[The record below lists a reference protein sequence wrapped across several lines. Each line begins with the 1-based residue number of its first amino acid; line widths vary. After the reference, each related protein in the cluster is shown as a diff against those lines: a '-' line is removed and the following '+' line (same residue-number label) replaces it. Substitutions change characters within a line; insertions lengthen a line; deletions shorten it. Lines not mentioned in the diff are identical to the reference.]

1 MDPDGMVL
9 RSFGDM
15 HGRMNTSRM
24 VALSGTVVAS
34 MAGLTRPV
42 KHEKMFYDEPDDCR
56 ELAPT
61 VDLSGMGVST
71 ASNGHHDE
79 QSHPCARLANFAGS
93 AHMPLTAPARRIRRS
108 GGQIEESSD
117 EDICMVSMDQ
127 QLLDEGVNCG
137 VVQWVDAPWPDI
149 LQRCLA
155 RLWEMYQEQNFGRVK
170 DQQAHDK
177 EVVKLKKEIDFLS
190 NSYSQLVEDVSKLFD
205 YQDGKMSHD
214 MDYTSEAINKKKKEL
229 EDQARIEISMEKLK
243 LAKEQRCILQSQ
255 ADIIQNMRK
264 AMKEV
269 QVDRDLL
276 KEEKKKLEYL
286 IADLL
291 KAGHCTKEKME
302 RIKAIVD
309 E

>member
-1 MDPDGMVL
+1 M
-9 RSFGDM
+9 SFC
-15 HGRMNTSRM
+15 
-24 VALSGTVVAS
+24 
-34 MAGLTRPV
+34 
-42 KHEKMFYDEPDDCR
+42 KE
-56 ELAPT
+56 
-61 VDLSGMGVST
+61 
-71 ASNGHHDE
+71 
-79 QSHPCARLANFAGS
+79 
-93 AHMPLTAPARRIRRS
+93 
-108 GGQIEESSD
+108 EESSD
-117 EDICMVSMDQ
+117 NEICMVFMDQ
-127 QLLDEGVNCG
+127 QLFQTPDTVVDPSFCGSFPESEPTCMMHHQRPKKMVAFEGSLTGRRFLGCLRAGVNCG
-137 VVQWVDAPWPDI
+137 VVEWVDAPWPDI

-155 RLWEMYQEQNFGRVK
+155 RLWEMYREENFGRVK
-170 DQQAHDK
+170 DQQAHDE

-214 MDYTSEAINKKKKEL
+214 MDYTNEAINKKKKEL

-255 ADIIQNMRK
+255 ADIIWTMRK

>member
-1 MDPDGMVL
+1 
-9 RSFGDM
+9 
-15 HGRMNTSRM
+15 
-24 VALSGTVVAS
+24 
-34 MAGLTRPV
+34 
-42 KHEKMFYDEPDDCR
+42 
-56 ELAPT
+56 
-61 VDLSGMGVST
+61 
-71 ASNGHHDE
+71 
-79 QSHPCARLANFAGS
+79 
-93 AHMPLTAPARRIRRS
+93 MPFCK
-108 GGQIEESSD
+108 EEERSD

-127 QLLDEGVNCG
+127 QLFETPDTVVDPSYCGSFPESEPTCMMHHQRPKKMVAFEGSLTGWRFLDCFVHQDEGVNCG
-137 VVQWVDAPWPDI
+137 VVEWVDAPWPDI

-155 RLWEMYQEQNFGRVK
+155 SLWEMYQEQNFGRVK
-170 DQQAHDK
+170 DQQAHEK

-214 MDYTSEAINKKKKEL
+214 MDYTSQAINKKKKEL
-229 EDQARIEISMEKLK
+229 EDQARIEINMEKLK

-269 QVDRDLL
+269 QVDKDLL

-291 KAGHCTKEKME
+291 KAGHCTKEKLE

>member
-1 MDPDGMVL
+1 
-9 RSFGDM
+9 
-15 HGRMNTSRM
+15 
-24 VALSGTVVAS
+24 
-34 MAGLTRPV
+34 
-42 KHEKMFYDEPDDCR
+42 
-56 ELAPT
+56 
-61 VDLSGMGVST
+61 
-71 ASNGHHDE
+71 
-79 QSHPCARLANFAGS
+79 
-93 AHMPLTAPARRIRRS
+93 
-108 GGQIEESSD
+108 
-117 EDICMVSMDQ
+117 
-127 QLLDEGVNCG
+127 
-137 VVQWVDAPWPDI
+137 
-149 LQRCLA
+149 
-155 RLWEMYQEQNFGRVK
+155 MYQEQNFGRVN
-170 DQQAHDK
+170 DQQAHEK

-190 NSYSQLVEDVSKLFD
+190 NSYSQLVEDVSKLFN

-214 MDYTSEAINKKKKEL
+214 MDYTRQAINKKKKEL

-255 ADIIQNMRK
+255 ADIIQNTRN

-291 KAGHCTKEKME
+291 KAGHGNKDKPE

>member
-1 MDPDGMVL
+1 ME
-9 RSFGDM
+9 
-15 HGRMNTSRM
+15 
-24 VALSGTVVAS
+24 A
-34 MAGLTRPV
+34 
-42 KHEKMFYDEPDDCR
+42 EKVMEKV
-56 ELAPT
+56 EMLAY
-61 VDLSGMGVST
+61 
-71 ASNGHHDE
+71 
-79 QSHPCARLANFAGS
+79 
-93 AHMPLTAPARRIRRS
+93 
-108 GGQIEESSD
+108 IEEVEEEETELEPSYAA
-117 EDICMVSMDQ
+117 VYP
-127 QLLDEGVNCG
+127 
-137 VVQWVDAPWPDI
+137 APST
-149 LQRCLA
+149 
-155 RLWEMYQEQNFGRVK
+155 EQDFGRVK

-264 AMKEV
+264 AMKKV

-286 IADLL
+286 IANLL
-291 KAGHCTKEKME
+291 DQVVEEMRLGCVNFGLDVLFLEMSSSE
-302 RIKAIVD
+302 LSSSLQNDIFNF
-309 E
+309 